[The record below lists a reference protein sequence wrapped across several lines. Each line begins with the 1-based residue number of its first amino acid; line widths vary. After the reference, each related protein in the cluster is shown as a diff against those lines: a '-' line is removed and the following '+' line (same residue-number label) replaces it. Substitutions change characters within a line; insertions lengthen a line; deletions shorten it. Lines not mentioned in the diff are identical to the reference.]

1 MTSTKITTSSPEET
15 LAFGQQLA
23 ARLRPPTLMY
33 LDGALGA
40 GKTTLVKGIISGL
53 GLAEARE
60 VRSPSF
66 VFVHVF
72 RNHNTVYHVDLYR
85 IEEPVEAETFGLE
98 DFLAEPTIVIVEWA
112 EKLAALGLV
121 PDWRIHLESLSETQ
135 RRIHIEE
142 TQPEK
147 GNPR

>member
-1 MTSTKITTSSPEET
+1 
-15 LAFGQQLA
+15 
-23 ARLRPPTLMY
+23 MY
-33 LDGALGA
+33 LHGALGS

-53 GLAEARE
+53 GLADANE

-72 RNHNTVYHVDLYR
+72 RNHRTVYHVDLYR
-85 IEEPVEAETFGLE
+85 IEEPSETETLGLE

-112 EKLAALGLV
+112 EKLAASGLV
-121 PDWRIHLESLSETQ
+121 PDWRIHLESLSETE
-135 RRIHIEE
+135 RHIRIEE

-147 GNPR
+147 GNPL